1 MASLKDIAEKTGVSI
16 RTVNRAL
23 KGDEKIKEATKKLV
37 LEAAKEL
44 NYIPN
49 LAARALKSGGGY
61 EVIAV
66 INNLHEMHLRKFA
79 AMEKVLRQ
87 KDLLLSI
94 FIVEDENC
102 CEDLLK
108 RLSLSRPAGAVLMAD
123 YDSQEQYDL
132 IKGLWEIFDQQ
143 SIPCVG
149 IDLDFEGMNQVVL
162 DRSQAIY
169 DAVQYLNKQ
178 GYQKIAYAGIEG
190 AFGNDERL
198 LGYRN
203 AMKNLSQEESIFLA
217 PPAVGDEARV
227 ESGKLAMKFFMD
239 LEEGPDAIQFFTDMM
254 AVSALQFCQ
263 ENDIKVPEDLAII
276 GFDNQPITAFTQPPL
291 STIVQPVEKVGEIS
305 GQLLCNLIKSSESRV
320 YTKMVNADLVVRQST

>member
-23 KGDEKIKEATKKLV
+23 KGDEKIKEATKKIV
-37 LEAAKEL
+37 LAAAKEL

-79 AMEKVLRQ
+79 AMEKVLRE
-87 KDLLLSI
+87 KELLLSI

-123 YDSQEQYDL
+123 YDNQEQYDL
-132 IKGLWEIFDQQ
+132 IKGLWKIFDQQ
-143 SIPCVG
+143 DIPCLG
-149 IDLDFEGMNQVVL
+149 IDLDFEGMSQVIL
-162 DRSQAIY
+162 DRSKAIY
-169 DAVQYLNKQ
+169 DSITYLQQK
-178 GYQKIAYAGIEG
+178 GYKDIAYAGIEG
-190 AFGNDERL
+190 AFGNDERIE
-198 LGYRN
+198 GYKKAVKTHSLKEN
-203 AMKNLSQEESIFLA
+203 IFLA
-217 PPAVGDEARV
+217 PLAVGDEARV
-227 ESGKLAMKFFMD
+227 ESGKLAMEHFAKFAKR
-239 LEEGPDAIQFFTDMM
+239 PQAIQFFTDMM
-254 AVSALQFCQ
+254 AVSALQYCQ
-263 ENDIKVPEDLAII
+263 QNGIKVPEDLAII

-291 STIVQPVEKVGEIS
+291 TTISQPVERVGEIS
-305 GQLLCNLIKSSESRV
+305 GKLLCDLIKSSNSV
-320 YTKMVNADLVVRQST
+320 SYTKFVDADLVERAST